1 MNLIP
6 DFKIDTIDNIQFRV
20 TEREL
25 KQIDDLI
32 LKQNIN
38 LIKNINNNN
47 NKNDKISMKHLF
59 NVAK

>member
-6 DFKIDTIDNIQFRV
+6 NIEDIDNIQFRV

-25 KQIDDLI
+25 MQIDDFI

-38 LIKNINNNN
+38 LIKNINNN
-47 NKNDKISMKHLF
+47 KKLNDKIKMKYLF
-59 NVAK
+59 TVAK

>member
-6 DFKIDTIDNIQFRV
+6 NIEDIDNIQFRV

-25 KQIDDLI
+25 KQIDDFI

-38 LIKNINNNN
+38 LIKKINNN
-47 NKNDKISMKHLF
+47 KKLNDKIKMKHLF
-59 NVAK
+59 HVAK

>member
-6 DFKIDTIDNIQFRV
+6 NIEDIDNIQFRV

-25 KQIDDLI
+25 KQIDDFI

-47 NKNDKISMKHLF
+47 NKNDKISMKNLF
-59 NVAK
+59 NVTK

>member
-6 DFKIDTIDNIQFRV
+6 NIEDIDNIQFRV

-25 KQIDDLI
+25 KQIDDFI

-38 LIKNINNNN
+38 LIKKINNN
-47 NKNDKISMKHLF
+47 KKLNDKISMKNLF
-59 NVAK
+59 NVTK